1 MIRTSRRQV
10 TLPLLLLLLY
20 WTASLREA
28 AAALSPGSSGTAALL
43 QTVWGGGSSGNT
55 PSNTNG
61 LFGTASLSSAGP
73 TAWMGSST
81 FNPATS
87 DFLLVDS
94 GHPASVKKYNA
105 QSLTGLTTYISSV
118 TQSPCAAGVSTVK
131 AVVADNSTNV
141 WLVDASCGNLVYYR
155 TSTTSFTTV
164 MSSLVIDP
172 TLPVS
177 LVINRANPF
186 LFLGFSSS
194 ILRVPPTC
202 SNTALN
208 CTAYRQT
215 TLVAGST
222 AVSNLT
228 LSFNEQ
234 WLYFIDAQ
242 GIKSVYALFPLA
254 SYPIT
259 ATTLVSSGT
268 GQLVVNPTAIAMSP
282 DSLGLIIAD
291 YLSAGYT
298 QIKYLSLST
307 LAVTTIG
314 PNNVQSNCSVNSP
327 TYQNG
332 WIGGPACWGV
342 IHQIIT
348 GTGTMSNQLLFFEVN
363 TGRIRALDWPSQLV
377 RTVIGGG
384 AANTGTWS
392 STPNNVPNGWAT
404 GVGVESSFD
413 AAMTALAWD
422 VNSNQGVVAEPV
434 SPYLTHK
441 PSIAAIAVA
450 FSHFTV

>member
-1 MIRTSRRQV
+1 MRRVTTTTTVRTRMRSPPLHSTRV
-10 TLPLLLLLLY
+10 TPHLSNSWRPPSAPLLRHSLRALHAAITATAAPATVVRALASHEPHILAAGR
-20 WTASLREA
+20 TAAVAVLGASLHEA
-28 AAALSPGSSGTAALL
+28 AATALAPGFSNTAALT
-43 QTVWGGGSSGNT
+43 QTVWGGGSAGNT

-61 LFGTASLSSAGP
+61 LLGTASLSSAGP

-81 FNPATS
+81 FNPSTS

-94 GHPASVKKYNA
+94 GHPAAVKKYNA

-131 AVVADNSTNV
+131 AVVTDNSTNV
-141 WLVDASCGNLVYYR
+141 WLVDASCGNVVYYR
-155 TSTTSFTTV
+155 TSTSAFTTV
-164 MSSLVIDP
+164 MSSLPIDP

-177 LVINRANPF
+177 LVINRANTF
-186 LFLGFSSS
+186 LYLGFSSS

-202 SNTALN
+202 KNTAVN

-215 TLVAGST
+215 SLVAGST

-242 GIKSVYALFPLA
+242 GIKNISALLPLT
-254 SYPIT
+254 SYPNT
-259 ATTLVSSGT
+259 ATTLITCGT

-282 DSLGLIIAD
+282 DGAGLVIAD
-291 YLSAGYT
+291 YLPAGYT
-298 QIKYLSLST
+298 QIKYLNLST

-348 GTGTMSNQLLFFEVN
+348 GTGS
-363 TGRIRALDWPSQLV
+363 R
-377 RTVIGGG
+377 
-384 AANTGTWS
+384 
-392 STPNNVPNGWAT
+392 
-404 GVGVESSFD
+404 
-413 AAMTALAWD
+413 
-422 VNSNQGVVAEPV
+422 
-434 SPYLTHK
+434 
-441 PSIAAIAVA
+441 
-450 FSHFTV
+450 